1 MMSGI
6 GGKNTK
12 PELMIRKGLHS
23 RGFRYR
29 IHCKHLPGNPDLCL
43 PRYNAVIFVNGCF
56 WHGHDCHMFRWPK
69 TRVDFWKGKIE
80 RNREVDFS
88 AMTKLSEAD
97 WRTATV
103 WECALKGKT
112 RPVFEDVITRLE
124 KWLKS
129 DEPTITIEGS
139 K

>member
-1 MMSGI
+1 
-6 GGKNTK
+6 
-12 PELMIRKGLHS
+12 
-23 RGFRYR
+23 
-29 IHCKHLPGNPDLCL
+29 
-43 PRYNAVIFVNGCF
+43 
-56 WHGHDCHMFRWPK
+56 MFRWPK
-69 TRVDFWKGKIE
+69 TRVDFWKSKIE

-88 AMTKLSEAD
+88 AITKLSEAD